1 MPRRLALTGPAAAA
15 HWDLD
20 GFRDRDW
27 PLRWCAPI
35 GTDNDESV
43 VRLRAWQPP
52 TMFGD
57 VAVAPI
63 ATVLRHLGHD
73 LEPAARWV
81 GDSSPIAPIDL
92 VELALEHALRDR
104 KITLADLRLAG
115 TKDPAAQL
123 LRQVLQRRPKGE
135 PPTES
140 YAETRAVQ
148 VFRDLEIA
156 IPWRQVPI
164 LDNGR
169 QLYRADFAIPYRRE
183 RRPAILRPEHAM
195 LVEIDTKGFHARS
208 AEDFERDARRDATYA
223 ALGFNLLVLTATQ
236 IERERLQV
244 AKSLAGALGREIRA
258 PRRHRPRTSKNKAA

>member
-1 MPRRLALTGPAAAA
+1 MTSNRPHAGSATRR
-15 HWDLD
+15 
-20 GFRDRDW
+20 
-27 PLRWCAPI
+27 
-35 GTDNDESV
+35 S
-43 VRLRAWQPP
+43 
-52 TMFGD
+52 
-57 VAVAPI
+57 
-63 ATVLRHLGHD
+63 
-73 LEPAARWV
+73 
-81 GDSSPIAPIDL
+81 PIDL